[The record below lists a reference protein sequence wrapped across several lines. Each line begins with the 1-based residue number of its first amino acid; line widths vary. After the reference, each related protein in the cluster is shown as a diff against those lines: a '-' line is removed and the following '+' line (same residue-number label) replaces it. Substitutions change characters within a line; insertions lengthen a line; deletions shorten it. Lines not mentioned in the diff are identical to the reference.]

1 MKVCS
6 YIKQDRG
13 ALWSICGFFSPQKNR
28 APAIHKTQ
36 EAEQQREL
44 MSKLPGLD
52 KNLNDLSFL
61 EERVT
66 DPKHAIDTNEKEQ
79 MNT

>member
-1 MKVCS
+1 MKHLCVCV
-6 YIKQDRG
+6 
-13 ALWSICGFFSPQKNR
+13 CFPPEKNR
-28 APAIHKTQ
+28 APTIYTTQ

-44 MSKLPGLD
+44 MRKLPRLD

-61 EERVT
+61 EERIT
-66 DPKHAIDTNEKEQ
+66 DPKHASDTNEKEK

>member
-1 MKVCS
+1 MKHLCVCV
-6 YIKQDRG
+6 
-13 ALWSICGFFSPQKNR
+13 FFLQKNR
-28 APAIHKTQ
+28 APAIHKIQ

-44 MSKLPGLD
+44 MSKLPRLD

-66 DPKHAIDTNEKEQ
+66 DPKHAIDTDEKEK

>member
-1 MKVCS
+1 MKH
-6 YIKQDRG
+6 
-13 ALWSICGFFSPQKNR
+13 LWLFPPQKNR

-36 EAEQQREL
+36 EAEQQREV

-52 KNLNDLSFL
+52 KNLNDLSCL

-66 DPKHAIDTNEKEQ
+66 DPKHAIDTNEKER